1 MKKSIIYYVEQL
13 SGSPHIFQYI
23 DLDDLRSN
31 DTWYGMTY
39 KEDVKAVKNS
49 FRKML
54 EDGMYKE
61 DLFADL

>member
-1 MKKSIIYYVEQL
+1 MSVKVLKT
-13 SGSPHIFQYI
+13 
-23 DLDDLRSN
+23 N

-39 KEDVKAVKNS
+39 KEDVEAVKNS

>member
-1 MKKSIIYYVEQL
+1 MIL
-13 SGSPHIFQYI
+13 
-23 DLDDLRSN
+23 
-31 DTWYGMTY
+31 GMVWTY
-39 KEDVKAVKNS
+39 KEDVEAVKNS

>member
-1 MKKSIIYYVEQL
+1 MVTATT
-13 SGSPHIFQYI
+13 G
-23 DLDDLRSN
+23 N
-31 DTWYGMTY
+31 GMTY
-39 KEDVKAVKNS
+39 KEDVEAVKNS